1 MSILETIVNYKRREV
16 EAAKQVV
23 PQEALVRQVVGMLND
38 KPTRR
43 FAQAIKASP
52 TGIIS
57 EFKRRSPSKGE
68 IHAMADVEQVIKAY
82 TANGATCCSVLTD
95 SRFFGGSLT
104 DFNVARNSTTLPL
117 IRKDFVIDEYQIL
130 EARAHQ
136 ADAIL
141 LIAAVLTKQ
150 EIMNFIRFADAL
162 NMQTLLEIH
171 DERELDR
178 FDDATHMVGINNR
191 NLHNFVTDIEASC
204 RLIEQLPKKTVKISE
219 SGISSPSQLAQL
231 RDAGFDGFLIG
242 ERFMKHEHPGDA
254 LKHFIDA
261 I

>member
-1 MSILETIVNYKRREV
+1 
-16 EAAKQVV
+16 
-23 PQEALVRQVVGMLND
+23 
-38 KPTRR
+38 
-43 FAQAIKASP
+43 
-52 TGIIS
+52 
-57 EFKRRSPSKGE
+57 
-68 IHAMADVEQVIKAY
+68 
-82 TANGATCCSVLTD
+82 
-95 SRFFGGSLT
+95 
-104 DFNVARNSTTLPL
+104 
-117 IRKDFVIDEYQIL
+117 
-130 EARAHQ
+130 
-136 ADAIL
+136 
-141 LIAAVLTKQ
+141 
-150 EIMNFIRFADAL
+150 MNFIRFADAL

-171 DERELDR
+171 NERELDR